1 MVTSPYEWKI
11 LKRDEKHQTINQ
23 SCTWKGGG
31 GNISWLWYP
40 PQTHFILFRRDMFT
54 TLSTRVVW
62 FWNTARFG
70 SARGLLEVRS
80 ESILG
85 GSLCAL
91 MREAN
96 LALLLPPISPAPC
109 IFQKHCPAEGSL
121 SSGDQKHN
129 HVQDSQAIPWRNI
142 NKITRMGKKC

>member
-1 MVTSPYEWKI
+1 MQ
-11 LKRDEKHQTINQ
+11 LKTTENNIFIHCINIQ
-23 SCTWKGGG
+23 REEIKSNCVF
-31 GNISWLWYP
+31 NIAAIAFYFVSITVPTGPNLTP
-40 PQTHFILFRRDMFT
+40 ERTPKADPG
-54 TLSTRVVW
+54 
-62 FWNTARFG
+62 FG

-109 IFQKHCPAEGSL
+109 IFQKHFPAEGSL

-129 HVQDSQAIPWRNI
+129 HVQDSQAIP
-142 NKITRMGKKC
+142 